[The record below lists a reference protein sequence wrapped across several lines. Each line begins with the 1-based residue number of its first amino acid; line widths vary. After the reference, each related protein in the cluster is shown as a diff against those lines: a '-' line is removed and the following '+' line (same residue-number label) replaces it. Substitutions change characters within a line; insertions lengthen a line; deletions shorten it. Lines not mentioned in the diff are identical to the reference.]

1 MSKRS
6 GSDGELATVANCE
19 ERRPSFF
26 ALVTALVAVPAV
38 LVSMPWSTAAQ
49 ETEEE
54 TSPATEPAGPIA
66 ELCAPES
73 STRAVVEGR
82 VRGQSSGLPLGGGE
96 VLITVLPAPGSGSA
110 VQNSTTA
117 DGLGRFRFC
126 DLPAGRTARVTAR
139 HAGTMAAMKMVDLVA
154 GDTASVS
161 LRITPGHV
169 AYVLGWVREATTGLP
184 LEDAIVRLESE
195 DFTVVTNE
203 SGRFILPR
211 VAEGSY
217 TLAVEHRDLGPW
229 TADVDIEAGVGLEL
243 RLRVPTGEDGSE
255 SLEVVAD
262 THPRYLMRTGFYER
276 MQTADGY
283 FLTPEQVETRR
294 PGGLVNILRAL
305 PNVEAPRC
313 TGANCRPNTLTFD
326 GCRLSIWVDGTRGRS
341 GGLQRIDADRL
352 LAVEAYRRRAQTPE
366 RFQDPGEAC
375 GSLILWTRR

>member
-1 MSKRS
+1 MIKRS
-6 GSDGELATVANCE
+6 GSHGELATVASGE

-38 LVSMPWSTAAQ
+38 LVSTPWSAAAQ
-49 ETEEE
+49 ETEGEA
-54 TSPATEPAGPIA
+54 PATDPAGPIA

-96 VLITVLPAPGSGSA
+96 VLITVLPPPGNGPA

-126 DLPAGRTARVTAR
+126 DLPAGSAARVTAR

-154 GDTASVS
+154 GDTASVT
-161 LRITPGHV
+161 LRITPGRV
-169 AYVLGWVREATTGLP
+169 AYVLGWTREASTGLP

-195 DFTVVTNE
+195 GFTVVTNE
-203 SGRFILPR
+203 SGRFVLPR

-217 TLAVEHRDLGPW
+217 TLSVQHRDRGPW
-229 TADVDIEAGVGLEL
+229 TTDVDIEAGVGLEL
-243 RLRVPTGEDGSE
+243 RLRVPIEEDGSE
-255 SLEVVAD
+255 SLEVVTD

-276 MQTADGY
+276 MQTTDGY

-313 TGANCRPNTLTFD
+313 RGGNCRTNTLTFD
-326 GCRLSIWVDGTRGRS
+326 GCRLSIWVDGTRVRS
-341 GGLQRIDADRL
+341 GGLQRIGPERL

-366 RFQDPGEAC
+366 RFRDPGEAC